1 MAQKLNCK
9 MLYRSIMNQCTKLEY
24 GQWQD
29 YIYIKLP
36 EVDDYAV
43 IMEEN
48 DCVHRTFTMK
58 YVEVKAHDES
68 AYSQMIHK
76 NM

>member
-1 MAQKLNCK
+1 
-9 MLYRSIMNQCTKLEY
+9 MLSRSILNQCTKLEY
-24 GQWQD
+24 GQLQD
-29 YIYIKLP
+29 CIYIKLP
-36 EVDDYAV
+36 EVDDYVV

-48 DCVHRTFTMK
+48 DCVLRTFTMK

-68 AYSQMIHK
+68 AYSQMVHK